1 MTNDLLAYINQF
13 VDLSMEEFQNLVA
26 LTEPRQFEK
35 REVMTRIGEVENY
48 MYFITSG
55 LVRKYFLKGKLEIIT
70 HLVKEGGII
79 GAGESFLTGTPSR
92 YFIEALEPTTAFSIS
107 REKLEKMYSS
117 SKKFE
122 KMGRIITTQYFLVQ
136 EMRAMDNIRYSTRER
151 FVRFM
156 KENTDLLNRVP
167 QKYLASYLNIKPE
180 TFSRLKHLMLEK
192 Q

>member
-13 VDLSMEEFQNLVA
+13 VDLSMEEFQDLVA
-26 LTEPRQFEK
+26 MTESRQFEK

-48 MYFITSG
+48 MYFIASG
-55 LVRKYFLKGKLEIIT
+55 LVRKYFLKGKVEIIT

-92 YFIEALEPTTAFSIS
+92 YFIEALEPTTTFSIS

-136 EMRAMDNIRYSTRER
+136 EMRAMDNIRFSTRER